1 MMPLNYILVDP
12 NPIKRLHLT
21 QVLKKIK
28 NLNLVDEFSNAVEAQ
43 NFLDYNS
50 VDLIFLSAQLPV
62 YSGFDFIEKL
72 KDPTEIVLMTEEAE
86 DALRAFDLNLA
97 DCISPPFSLE
107 RIAQS
112 VSRIEQKIK
121 VNQSILNKV
130 DEFIEI
136 KHNLKT
142 EKIAID
148 HIQWIEAVGDYVKII
163 TSKKKFMV
171 LSTMKNFLNRL
182 PEEQFLRIHKS
193 YIINLKKVINYSAS
207 SVNIENKDFPLSRTQ
222 KKHFRLSV
230 SKFQ

>member
-1 MMPLNYILVDP
+1 MPLNYILVDP
-12 NPIKRLHLT
+12 NPIRRLHLT

-50 VDLIFLSAQLPV
+50 VDFIFLSAQLPV

-163 TSKKKFMV
+163 TRKKKFMV

>member
-12 NPIKRLHLT
+12 NPIKRLHLI
-21 QVLKKIK
+21 QILKKIK
-28 NLNLVDEFSNAVEAQ
+28 SLSLVKEFSNAVEAQ
-43 NFLDYNS
+43 NFLDYKS
-50 VDLIFLSAQLPV
+50 VDLIFLSAKLPV
-62 YSGFDFIEKL
+62 YSGFDFIDKL
-72 KDPTEIVLMTEEAE
+72 KDPTEIVLMTDEAE

-112 VSRIEQKIK
+112 VNRIEQNIKINLSYK
-121 VNQSILNKV
+121 TKT
-130 DEFIEI
+130 DHFIEI

-142 EKIAID
+142 EKVAID

-163 TSKKKFMV
+163 TQKKKFMV

-182 PEEQFLRIHKS
+182 PQEQFLRIHKS

-222 KKHFRLSV
+222 KKQFRLSV

>member
-136 KHNLKT
+136 KHNFKT

-148 HIQWIEAVGDYVKII
+148 HIQWIEALGDYVKII

>member
-86 DALRAFDLNLA
+86 DALRAFNLNLA

-148 HIQWIEAVGDYVKII
+148 HIQWIEALGDYVKII

-207 SVNIENKDFPLSRTQ
+207 SINIENKDFPLSRTQ
-222 KKHFRLSV
+222 KKHFRLTV

>member
-1 MMPLNYILVDP
+1 MPLNYILVDP
-12 NPIKRLHLT
+12 NPIKRLHLI

-72 KDPTEIVLMTEEAE
+72 KDPTEIVLMTEEAD

-163 TSKKKFMV
+163 TSKKKFIV

-222 KKHFRLSV
+222 KKHFRLTV

>member
-1 MMPLNYILVDP
+1 MPLNYILVDP
-12 NPIKRLHLT
+12 NPIKRLHLI
-21 QVLKKIK
+21 QILKKIK
-28 NLNLVDEFSNAVEAQ
+28 SLSLVKEFSNAVEAQ
-43 NFLDYNS
+43 NFLDYKS
-50 VDLIFLSAQLPV
+50 VDLIFLSAKLPV
-62 YSGFDFIEKL
+62 YSGFDFIDKL
-72 KDPTEIVLMTEEAE
+72 KDPTEIVLMTDEAE

-112 VSRIEQKIK
+112 VNRIEQNIKI
-121 VNQSILNKV
+121 NLSYQNKT
-130 DEFIEI
+130 DHFIEI

-142 EKIAID
+142 EKVAID

-163 TSKKKFMV
+163 TQKKKFMV

-182 PEEQFLRIHKS
+182 PQEQFLRIHKS

-222 KKHFRLSV
+222 KKQFRLSV

>member
-148 HIQWIEAVGDYVKII
+148 HIQWIEALGDYVKII

-222 KKHFRLSV
+222 KKHFRLTV

>member
-148 HIQWIEAVGDYVKII
+148 HIQWIEALGDYVKII

>member
-222 KKHFRLSV
+222 KKHFRLTV

>member
-1 MMPLNYILVDP
+1 MPLNYILVDP

-121 VNQSILNKV
+121 VNQSVLNKV

-222 KKHFRLSV
+222 KKHFRLTV

>member
-1 MMPLNYILVDP
+1 
-12 NPIKRLHLT
+12 
-21 QVLKKIK
+21 
-28 NLNLVDEFSNAVEAQ
+28 
-43 NFLDYNS
+43 
-50 VDLIFLSAQLPV
+50 
-62 YSGFDFIEKL
+62 
-72 KDPTEIVLMTEEAE
+72 MTEEAE

-222 KKHFRLSV
+222 KKHFRLTV

>member
-1 MMPLNYILVDP
+1 MPLNYILVDP

-50 VDLIFLSAQLPV
+50 VDLIFLSAQLPI

-148 HIQWIEAVGDYVKII
+148 HIQWIEALGDYVKII

>member
-12 NPIKRLHLT
+12 NPIKRLHLI
-21 QVLKKIK
+21 QILKKIK
-28 NLNLVDEFSNAVEAQ
+28 SLSLVKEFSNAVEAQ
-43 NFLDYNS
+43 NFLDYKS
-50 VDLIFLSAQLPV
+50 VDLIFLSAKLPV
-62 YSGFDFIEKL
+62 YSGFDFIDKL
-72 KDPTEIVLMTEEAE
+72 KDPTEIVLMTDEAE

-112 VSRIEQKIK
+112 VNRIEQNIKINLSYK
-121 VNQSILNKV
+121 NKT
-130 DEFIEI
+130 DHFIEI

-142 EKIAID
+142 EKVAID

-163 TSKKKFMV
+163 TQKKKFMV

-182 PEEQFLRIHKS
+182 PQEQFLRIHKS

-222 KKHFRLSV
+222 KKQFRLSV

>member
-121 VNQSILNKV
+121 VNQSVLNKV

-222 KKHFRLSV
+222 KKHFRLTV

>member
-1 MMPLNYILVDP
+1 MPLNYILVDP
-12 NPIKRLHLT
+12 NPIKRLHLI
-21 QVLKKIK
+21 QILKKIK
-28 NLNLVDEFSNAVEAQ
+28 SLSLVKEFSNAVEAQ
-43 NFLDYNS
+43 NFLDYKS
-50 VDLIFLSAQLPV
+50 VDLIFLSAKLPV
-62 YSGFDFIEKL
+62 YSGFDFIDKL
-72 KDPTEIVLMTEEAE
+72 KDPTEIVLMTDEAE

-112 VSRIEQKIK
+112 VNRIEQNIKINLSYK
-121 VNQSILNKV
+121 TKT
-130 DEFIEI
+130 DHFIEI

-142 EKIAID
+142 EKVAID

-163 TSKKKFMV
+163 TQKKKFMV

-182 PEEQFLRIHKS
+182 PQEQFLRIHKS

-222 KKHFRLSV
+222 KKQFRLSV

>member
-1 MMPLNYILVDP
+1 MPLNYILVDP
-12 NPIKRLHLT
+12 NPIRRLHLT

-50 VDLIFLSAQLPV
+50 VDFIFLSAQLPV

-121 VNQSILNKV
+121 INQSILNKV

-163 TSKKKFMV
+163 TRKKKFMV

-182 PEEQFLRIHKS
+182 PQEQFLRIHKS

-222 KKHFRLSV
+222 KKQFRLSV

>member
-1 MMPLNYILVDP
+1 MPLNYILVDP

-148 HIQWIEAVGDYVKII
+148 HIQWIEALGDYVKII

>member
-1 MMPLNYILVDP
+1 LV
-12 NPIKRLHLT
+12 N
-21 QVLKKIK
+21 
-28 NLNLVDEFSNAVEAQ
+28 EFSNAVEAQ

-136 KHNLKT
+136 KHNFKT

-148 HIQWIEAVGDYVKII
+148 HIQWIEALGDYVKII

-222 KKHFRLSV
+222 KKHFRLTV

>member
-1 MMPLNYILVDP
+1 MPHKYILDDP
-12 NPIKRLHLT
+12 NPITRLHLT

-148 HIQWIEAVGDYVKII
+148 HIQWIEALGDYVKII

>member
-28 NLNLVDEFSNAVEAQ
+28 NLNLVNEFSNAVEAK

-222 KKHFRLSV
+222 KKHFRLTV

>member
-1 MMPLNYILVDP
+1 MPLNYILVDP

-222 KKHFRLSV
+222 KKHFRLTV

>member
-222 KKHFRLSV
+222 KKTFSPLRE
-230 SKFQ
+230 

>member
-28 NLNLVDEFSNAVEAQ
+28 NLNLVNEFSNAVEAQ

-50 VDLIFLSAQLPV
+50 VDLIFLSAQLPI

-148 HIQWIEAVGDYVKII
+148 HIQWIEALGDYVKII

-222 KKHFRLSV
+222 KKHFRLTV

>member
-1 MMPLNYILVDP
+1 MPLNYILVDP

-86 DALRAFDLNLA
+86 DALRAFYLNLA

-148 HIQWIEAVGDYVKII
+148 HIQWIEALGDYVKII

>member
-50 VDLIFLSAQLPV
+50 VDLIFLSAQLPI

-148 HIQWIEAVGDYVKII
+148 HIQWIEALGDYVKII